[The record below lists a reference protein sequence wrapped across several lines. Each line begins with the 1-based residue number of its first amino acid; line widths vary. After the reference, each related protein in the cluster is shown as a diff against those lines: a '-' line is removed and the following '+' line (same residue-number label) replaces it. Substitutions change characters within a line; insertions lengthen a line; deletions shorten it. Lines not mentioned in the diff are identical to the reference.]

1 MSLVLTDSA
10 WNCAADTKELRK
22 EGVRKADP
30 LFFLFSSS
38 FLLFFL
44 LPSLPPSFF
53 PLPFPGMEIKP
64 RTFAMLQILGKP
76 HHQF

>member
-10 WNCAADTKELRK
+10 WNCAADTEELRK

-53 PLPFPGMEIKP
+53 PFLF
-64 RTFAMLQILGKP
+64 LGGD
-76 HHQF
+76 